1 MEQLNDVAVF
11 LLRSGTYLI
20 AKYEELDEEPSCYL
34 TDCFKI
40 KNEDQL
46 ELFPLYCK
54 ERDCLLS
61 SSEFLTIFE
70 PDEKTLNLYRKYLLN
85 EILH

>member
-1 MEQLNDVAVF
+1 MTMNDLAVF
-11 LLRSGTYLI
+11 LLRDGTYLV

-40 KNEDQL
+40 KNDDQL
-46 ELFPLYCK
+46 EVFPRYSK

-70 PDEKTLNLYRKYLLN
+70 PDEKTIELYKKY
-85 EILH
+85 I